1 MWEVNSDLGGAWRRQ
16 AISWTNVDK
25 FLWRHMASSNSDE
38 LTPAVFS

>member
-16 AISWTNVDK
+16 AIAWTNVDK
-25 FLWRHMASSNSDE
+25 FLWRHMDE